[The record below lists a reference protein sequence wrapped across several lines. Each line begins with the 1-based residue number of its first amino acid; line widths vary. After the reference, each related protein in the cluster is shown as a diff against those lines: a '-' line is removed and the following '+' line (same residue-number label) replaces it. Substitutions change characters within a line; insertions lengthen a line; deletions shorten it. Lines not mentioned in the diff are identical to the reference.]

1 MLQYALLWLFHL
13 FLALK
18 RFVSTLLPRRQPR
31 PLGTKRRK
39 LPGHLAVLLS
49 HDKFPGKTKNELPEA
64 LESVRRLALWCR
76 IAGIRV
82 LSVYDDEGLLL
93 NSWERVHDVLQE
105 LNAVVTV
112 SVSGDKIVTE
122 SRINAPK
129 LRAPLTPP
137 LSKSGSL
144 ASFRSSSPD
153 YQDYQKP
160 TSLRHGNEILPLVAT
175 FTITGSRVDESKKRQ
190 PVISSEPATS
200 PGTLTIHILSR
211 DSGKPHFSNVTREI
225 AKSTMQEHAAGQS
238 ITPVTP
244 ELLSSLL
251 GDPKRSGG
259 WPSPDLLLIHTPATS
274 RKAPLSPLEFEG
286 FPPWQMDLTEI
297 TYIPPQI
304 PQTEFLRQ
312 FWTLPKQFPGS
323 IGERAFRAA
332 LDEYDGAEMRFGK

>member
-122 SRINAPK
+122 SRINAPQ

-211 DSGKPHFSNVTREI
+211 NSGKPHFSNVTREI
-225 AKSTMQEHAAGQS
+225 AKSTMQEHAADRS

-244 ELLSSLL
+244 ELLTSL
-251 GDPKRSGG
+251 
-259 WPSPDLLLIHTPATS
+259 
-274 RKAPLSPLEFEG
+274 KAPLSPLEFEG

-323 IGERAFRAA
+323 ISERAFRAA